1 MKLKNYSLYIEL
13 IVLCLILTLPKV
25 YCGETTQKVSNS
37 ELELNISPRQ
47 DTALPGSTFAR
58 AIESLE
64 LAQRE
69 DVIFNEILRGNV
81 PPFLRQLVAI
91 ETHAVIHDTTYHLT
105 FFVMPDYFSIGSDA
119 DYFLIPMTPILAQ
132 KVMDQV
138 GGTLP
143 TRKMVDLI
151 WAVSAVK
158 LTPVPIPPSP
168 AMVSVEV
175 FRQHDSLVKAD
186 RFKFMDDAPLGSLI
200 SGHKKDVILSNQIA
214 TKPNKVFIYGWPYP
228 NGEPIQPLYGGHINW
243 YADYSHGIRV
253 VLRQCLLNNTVINI
267 SEILKDP
274 ILFQLISDE
283 AKAMAITRYD
293 TSPSNYP

>member
-1 MKLKNYSLYIEL
+1 M
-13 IVLCLILTLPKV
+13 
-25 YCGETTQKVSNS
+25 TQKVSTS
-37 ELELNISPRQ
+37 ELELHISPRQ
-47 DTALPGSTFAR
+47 DAALPGTTFAR

-69 DVIFNEILRGNV
+69 HIIFNEILRGNV
-81 PPFLRQLVAI
+81 PSFLRQLVAI
-91 ETHAVIHDTTYHLT
+91 ETQVMLHDTSYHLT
-105 FFVMPDYFSIGSDA
+105 FFVMPDYLSIGSDA

-151 WAVSAVK
+151 WAASQVK
-158 LTPVPIPPSP
+158 MIPVPIPPSP

-175 FRQHDSLVKAD
+175 FREHYSLVQAA
-186 RFKFMDDAPLGSLI
+186 RVEFMEDKPLGSLV
-200 SGHKKDVILSNQIA
+200 SGHKKDVVLSNQIA
-214 TKPNKVFIYGWPYP
+214 VKPNKVFIYGWHYP

-253 VLRQCLLNNTVINI
+253 VLRQCLLNDAVMDI
-267 SEILKDP
+267 SEILEDP
-274 ILFQLISDE
+274 TLFQLISDE
-283 AKAMAITRYD
+283 ANAMEITRYD
-293 TSPSNYP
+293 TSQSNYP